1 MTLRVEV
8 RFEPRSLVR
17 ANDGLDLGPIGA
29 RYTEAVRA
37 AITRDFP
44 AAEVDVRPDPAVR
57 GVSARASGVEGDEA
71 RRVERTALDLAWAVR
86 ETMPFG

>member
-1 MTLRVEV
+1 LTLRVEV

-29 RYTEAVRA
+29 RYAEAVRA

-44 AAEVDVRPDPAVR
+44 AAEVEVRADAGVR
-57 GVSARASGVEGDEA
+57 GVSAAASGVGDDEA
-71 RRVERTALDLAWAVR
+71 RRVERTALDLAWVVR
-86 ETMPFG
+86 ETMAFG